1 MQRTYILSLFL
12 LISTLSYSQLS
23 DYKFGKGFKYTNR
36 DSSFSIKIAFR
47 FQSLFINEWSVRN
60 DDFGYVED
68 HESAFLIR
76 RSRLK
81 FDGYALNPKL
91 TYKLELGLSNRDIQ
105 NTDESAFG
113 NASNVILDAYFN
125 WNFYKGFSILV
136 GQTKLSGN
144 RERVISSGDLQFVD
158 RSLLNSR
165 FNLDRDMG
173 FQLKHSS
180 TIGKQFE
187 INLTAALSQGE
198 GRNVIADNMGGYEY
212 TLRAELYPFGG
223 FKSKG
228 DYTGSDLVRE
238 QSPKLALG
246 FTYDLNQ
253 DAGRNRGNL
262 GSFLSSDAHL
272 KDLKTGFIDMMF
284 KYKGFSMMG
293 EFAIRGTE
301 DDDPRV
307 YDENGTKV
315 GTYFTGS
322 ALNLQ
327 AGYLFKKNYEFALR
341 YTKIRTQ
348 NSFVGTDEDQYTI
361 GYSRYIVGHKLK
373 VQTDLGYFRK
383 ANKDDGLAWR
393 LQFDFH
399 L

>member
-144 RERVISSGDLQFVD
+144 RE
-158 RSLLNSR
+158 
-165 FNLDRDMG
+165 
-173 FQLKHSS
+173 
-180 TIGKQFE
+180 
-187 INLTAALSQGE
+187 
-198 GRNVIADNMGGYEY
+198 
-212 TLRAELYPFGG
+212 
-223 FKSKG
+223 
-228 DYTGSDLVRE
+228 
-238 QSPKLALG
+238 
-246 FTYDLNQ
+246 
-253 DAGRNRGNL
+253 
-262 GSFLSSDAHL
+262 
-272 KDLKTGFIDMMF
+272 
-284 KYKGFSMMG
+284 
-293 EFAIRGTE
+293 
-301 DDDPRV
+301 
-307 YDENGTKV
+307 
-315 GTYFTGS
+315 
-322 ALNLQ
+322 
-327 AGYLFKKNYEFALR
+327 
-341 YTKIRTQ
+341 
-348 NSFVGTDEDQYTI
+348 
-361 GYSRYIVGHKLK
+361 
-373 VQTDLGYFRK
+373 
-383 ANKDDGLAWR
+383 
-393 LQFDFH
+393 
-399 L
+399 